1 MSRLRA
7 LPRVANLIK
16 LWATLTSRNVIAVCY
31 HLKHL
36 FVHFDELVL
45 GKCLLLFPLDEGLL
59 DFTLEE
65 RGLDRVDNLQLVRGG
80 GGLR

>member
-1 MSRLRA
+1 M
-7 LPRVANLIK
+7 
-16 LWATLTSRNVIAVCY
+16 IAVCY